1 MFFCALSIKI
11 CAVSFV
17 KLILTK
23 EGKPGNAERVGIEDV
38 PNHAVDIVVVNVK
51 IIEEVSDAVEESVEH
66 VRKAKGNHEGTCSLQ

>member
-1 MFFCALSIKI
+1 M
-11 CAVSFV
+11 

-51 IIEEVSDAVEESVEH
+51 IIEEVSDTVEESVEH
-66 VRKAKGNHEGTCSLQ
+66 VRKAKGNHEGTSSLKWVTIIMQSTFML

>member
-1 MFFCALSIKI
+1 M
-11 CAVSFV
+11 

-51 IIEEVSDAVEESVEH
+51 IIEEVSDTVEESVEH
-66 VRKAKGNHEGTCSLQ
+66 VGKAKGNHEGACSLQ

>member
-1 MFFCALSIKI
+1 MPCQSR

-51 IIEEVSDAVEESVEH
+51 IIEEVSDTVEESVEH
-66 VRKAKGNHEGTCSLQ
+66 VGKAKGNHEGASSLQ